1 MPKIHPGSAF
11 DLDGYQLKGEY
22 TFTDRLSAAEL
33 SAAAS
38 AQRDRLRRSDDPEK
52 RRIAQ
57 GTIPGMG
64 TPAPVDQLRSARN
77 TEKRNPAVRTR
88 GFYPTHRKE
97 R

>member
-11 DLDGYQLKGEY
+11 DLAGYQLKGEY
-22 TFTDRLSAAEL
+22 NFRAVPTAV
-33 SAAAS
+33 AS
-38 AQRDRLRRSDDPEK
+38 AQATARREQMRRSGDPAQ
-52 RRIAQ
+52 RYAAQ

-64 TPAPVDQLRSARN
+64 TPVPVHQLRPARN